1 MGTSTIITLFD
12 SEKVHGITNQKVQAV
27 PVVVRRATPTLHSR
41 TLAPFKGARVHGLT
55 AACVWGNRRRRS
67 VRNPRRLAQQQNAL
81 DSAICLTQ
89 IARDDAES
97 ISLHQDD
104 LSKSSTPLLTPSPQ
118 STPPQA
124 TERASHVATA
134 TSAAQQSRD
143 EDDTS
148 SVEVVAA
155 SPTPTS
161 EEEGDDRSTPR
172 LETPVSDKG
181 SSAVNGGGSRSSD
194 LRSSTSSSPRDSPVF
209 ARDQKS
215 SVIESTTTTTVIK
228 NTTLTTGADRTDGS
242 GSYDVQK
249 AYDVQINNSEVR
261 RISDLQPPPQ
271 RGGAVLA
278 PPQPAARQA
287 AVVHVENNGTSQNG
301 AAAPVRNGGSLPPP
315 GADGLNLTMKASE
328 LRELL
333 RSRKKKD
340 PRETQMDLRQK
351 YKIIEQM

>member
-1 MGTSTIITLFD
+1 MSVAHASDTLLLKL
-12 SEKVHGITNQKVQAV
+12 S
-27 PVVVRRATPTLHSR
+27 LS
-41 TLAPFKGARVHGLT
+41 LT
-55 AACVWGNRRRRS
+55 Y
-67 VRNPRRLAQQQNAL
+67 PQ
-81 DSAICLTQ
+81 
-89 IARDDAES
+89 
-97 ISLHQDD
+97 QDD

-124 TERASHVATA
+124 AERASSHVT
-134 TSAAQQSRD
+134 QSRE

-148 SVEVVAA
+148 SAEVIAA

-161 EEEGDDRSTPR
+161 EEGDDRSTPR

-181 SSAVNGGGSRSSD
+181 SSAVNGGGSRSSE

-209 ARDQKS
+209 GRDQKS
-215 SVIESTTTTTVIK
+215 SAVESTTTTTTVIK
-228 NTTLTTGADRTDGS
+228 TSPITTGADGTDGS

-261 RISDLQPPPQ
+261 RISDLQQ
-271 RGGAVLA
+271 RGGAVLGPL

-287 AVVHVENNGTSQNG
+287 APTHAESNGTSQNG
-301 AAAPVRNGGSLPPP
+301 AAAPYRNGGSLPPP
-315 GADGLNLTMKASE
+315 GPDGLNLTMKASE